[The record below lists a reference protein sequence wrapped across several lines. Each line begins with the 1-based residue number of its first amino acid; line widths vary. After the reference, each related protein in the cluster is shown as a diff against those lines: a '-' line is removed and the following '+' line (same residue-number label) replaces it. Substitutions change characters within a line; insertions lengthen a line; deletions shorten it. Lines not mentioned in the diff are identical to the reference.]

1 MSLEKILSNVDEIE
15 LSGHLMEGTL
25 RDYCAAYGVPFDAFD
40 GSMKPVAMK
49 AVADVA
55 LATMLASLV
64 EEGVDFDELLIR
76 MGFGESEP
84 EISLMQRRLLDD
96 HRDPFVLTV
105 ARRVYDQRLKKME
118 GWIRR
123 ASEGG

>member
-1 MSLEKILSNVDEIE
+1 MSLEQILTNVDEVE

-25 RDYCAAYGVPFDAFD
+25 RDYCATYGVPFETFD

-49 AVADVA
+49 AVADIA

-64 EEGVDFDELLIR
+64 EDGVDFDELLIR
-76 MGFGESEP
+76 MGFGETQP
-84 EISLMQRRLLDD
+84 DIALMQRRLLDD

-105 ARRVYDQRLKKME
+105 ARKVYDQRFKKMDS
-118 GWIRR
+118 WIRR
-123 ASEGG
+123 MSGT